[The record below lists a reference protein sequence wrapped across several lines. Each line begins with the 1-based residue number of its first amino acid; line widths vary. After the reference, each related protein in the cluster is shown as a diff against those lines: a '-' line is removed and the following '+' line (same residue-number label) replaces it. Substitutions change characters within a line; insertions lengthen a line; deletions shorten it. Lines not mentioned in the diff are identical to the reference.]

1 MALYEKIENEIENVP
16 MGREKKPVAD
26 DCIFKE
32 AEGCYLLKFEVPE
45 VYGTNIGIFEVYG
58 TEVNEER
65 QMDSLVIQ
73 GVVERQQQ
81 TERRAP
87 CLKAAKFKREQ
98 QQQQHEGQSNQAC
111 DSSCRPPS

>member
-1 MALYEKIENEIENVP
+1 
-16 MGREKKPVAD
+16 
-26 DCIFKE
+26 
-32 AEGCYLLKFEVPE
+32 
-45 VYGTNIGIFEVYG
+45 
-58 TEVNEER
+58 
-65 QMDSLVIQ
+65 MDSLVIQ